1 MAAKTIHQRYH
12 GLDLLR
18 SVAMLLGLVIHA
30 PLIYYTP
37 ELAREFQFFGSVPSA
52 GLGTD
57 FAVLWIHAWRMPT
70 FFLLAGFFAVLVLQR
85 KNLAWF
91 ARDRA
96 VRIGLTMFV
105 FMVWMSWM
113 SWMSDE
119 SLSTL
124 YHYWFLYYLLA
135 IIAGFIPLYWLVAR
149 LSTFL
154 NFSTVTW
161 VVSRPL
167 IFVPVAIL
175 LLWPLTLGA
184 REYGFGAII
193 PEQFGDFD
201 VVPFL
206 YYCFWFALGA
216 LIYCSR
222 DVLKRLESNRVLI
235 VMAVFAIGSY
245 LVQFFSGAPL
255 IFIETETGFEIRN
268 AIPLNV
274 SLLIG
279 AVSTI
284 TTVTW
289 SLLAIGLAH
298 RLLKVAHP
306 VVNWLVELSYSI
318 YLFHHFFTVMIGGLL
333 LHTGWAPIAAI
344 GVNILLTFVIC
355 VACYYIFIKFTPL
368 NWIINGYRKSWLKL
382 PRRPKQNAVAS

>member
-1 MAAKTIHQRYH
+1 MDQRYH

-18 SVAMLLGLVIHA
+18 SVAMLLGLVFHA
-30 PLIYYTP
+30 PLIYFNP
-37 ELAREFQFFGSVPSA
+37 QLARELGFWGFIPSL
-52 GLGTD
+52 GLEIH
-57 FAVLWIHAWRMPT
+57 FVNSWVHAWRMPT

-85 KNLAWF
+85 KGPAWF
-91 ARDRA
+91 ARDRS

-113 SWMSDE
+113 SDD

-135 IIAGFIPLYWLVAR
+135 IIAGFIPVYWLVAR

-193 PEQFGDFD
+193 PEQFGDFH

-298 RLLKVAHP
+298 RLFKAAHP
-306 VVNWLVELSYSI
+306 LVNWLVELSYPI
-318 YLFHHFFTVMIGGLL
+318 YLVHIYITIMVGGLL
-333 LHTGWAPIAAI
+333 LHTGWTPIAAI

>member
-105 FMVWMSWM
+105 FMVWM

-298 RLLKVAHP
+298 RLFKVAHP
-306 VVNWLVELSYSI
+306 VVNWLVELSYPIYLVHKTKWADKTRFFNVTKTGIGSHRNKTKRFTVPDKESI
-318 YLFHHFFTVMIGGLL
+318 Y
-333 LHTGWAPIAAI
+333 
-344 GVNILLTFVIC
+344 
-355 VACYYIFIKFTPL
+355 
-368 NWIINGYRKSWLKL
+368 
-382 PRRPKQNAVAS
+382 

>member
-18 SVAMLLGLVIHA
+18 SVAMLLGLVFHA

-37 ELAREFQFFGSVPSA
+37 ELARAFQFFGSVPSA
-52 GLGTD
+52 GPGTD
-57 FAVLWIHAWRMPT
+57 FAVVWIHAWRMPT

-85 KNLAWF
+85 KGPAWF

-105 FMVWMSWM
+105 FTVWMSWM
-113 SWMSDE
+113 FDD

-124 YHYWFLYYLLA
+124 YHYWFLYYLLV
-135 IIAGFIPLYWLVAR
+135 IIAGFIPVYWLVAR

-154 NFSTVTW
+154 NFSTITW

-184 REYGFGAII
+184 REYGFWAFI
-193 PEQFGDFD
+193 PEQLDDFD
-201 VVPFL
+201 LIPFL
-206 YYCFWFALGA
+206 YYLSWFLLGA

-245 LVQFFSGAPL
+245 VVLFVWGRQIYDPAIGYLRSTPPANFF
-255 IFIETETGFEIRN
+255 
-268 AIPLNV
+268 
-274 SLLIG
+274 LLIG

-289 SLLAIGLAH
+289 SLLAIGLVH

-318 YLFHHFFTVMIGGLL
+318 YLFHLFFTVMIGGLL

-344 GVNILLTFVIC
+344 GVNILSTFVIC
-355 VACYYIFIKFTPL
+355 VACHYIFIKFTPL
-368 NWIINGYRKSWLKL
+368 NWILNGYHKSWLKL
-382 PRRPKQNAVAS
+382 PRRPKQNAAES

>member
-52 GLGTD
+52 GPGTD
-57 FAVLWIHAWRMPT
+57 FAVVWIHAWRMPT

-85 KNLAWF
+85 KGPAWF

-113 SWMSDE
+113 FDD

-124 YHYWFLYYLLA
+124 YHYWFLYYLLV
-135 IIAGFIPLYWLVAR
+135 IIAGFIPVYWLVAR

-154 NFSTVTW
+154 NFSTITW

-184 REYGFGAII
+184 REYGFWAFI
-193 PEQFGDFD
+193 PEQLDDFD
-201 VVPFL
+201 LIPFL
-206 YYCFWFALGA
+206 YYLSWFLLGA

-245 LVQFFSGAPL
+245 VVLFVWGRQIYDPAIGYLRSTPPANFF
-255 IFIETETGFEIRN
+255 
-268 AIPLNV
+268 
-274 SLLIG
+274 LLIG

-298 RLLKVAHP
+298 RLFKAAHP
-306 VVNWLVELSYSI
+306 LVNWLVELSYSI
-318 YLFHHFFTVMIGGLL
+318 YLFHLFFTVMIGALL

-344 GVNILLTFVIC
+344 GVNILSTFVIC
-355 VACYYIFIKFTPL
+355 VACHYIFIKFTPL
-368 NWIINGYRKSWLKL
+368 NWILNGYHKSWLKL
-382 PRRPKQNAVAS
+382 PRRPKQNAAES

>member
-18 SVAMLLGLVIHA
+18 SVAMLLGLVFHA
-30 PLIYYTP
+30 PLIYYNP
-37 ELAREFQFFGSVPSA
+37 QLAREFQFFGSVPSA
-52 GLGTD
+52 GPGTD
-57 FAVLWIHAWRMPT
+57 FAVVWIHAWRMPT

-85 KNLAWF
+85 KGPAWF

-105 FMVWMSWM
+105 FTVWMSWM
-113 SWMSDE
+113 FDD

-124 YHYWFLYYLLA
+124 YHYWFLYYLLV
-135 IIAGFIPLYWLVAR
+135 IIAGFIPVYWLVAR

-154 NFSTVTW
+154 NFSTITW

-184 REYGFGAII
+184 REYGFWAFI
-193 PEQFGDFD
+193 PEQLDDFD
-201 VVPFL
+201 LIPFL
-206 YYCFWFALGA
+206 YYLSWFLLGA

-245 LVQFFSGAPL
+245 VVLFVWGRQIYDPAIGYLRSTPPANFF
-255 IFIETETGFEIRN
+255 
-268 AIPLNV
+268 
-274 SLLIG
+274 LLIG

-298 RLLKVAHP
+298 RLFKAAHP
-306 VVNWLVELSYSI
+306 LVNWLVELSYSI
-318 YLFHHFFTVMIGGLL
+318 YLFHLFFTVMIGGLL

-344 GVNILLTFVIC
+344 GVNILSTFVIC
-355 VACYYIFIKFTPL
+355 VACHYIFIKFTPL
-368 NWIINGYRKSWLKL
+368 NWILNGYHKSWLKL
-382 PRRPKQNAVAS
+382 PRRPKQNAAES

>member
-1 MAAKTIHQRYH
+1 MATKTIHQRYH

-18 SVAMLLGLVIHA
+18 SVAMLLGLPHHA
-30 PLIYYTP
+30 LLIYIIP
-37 ELAREFQFFGSVPSA
+37 GLARELGFWGFIPSL
-52 GLGTD
+52 GLEIH
-57 FAVLWIHAWRMPT
+57 FVNSWVHAWRMPT

-85 KNLAWF
+85 KNPAWF

-113 SWMSDE
+113 FDD

-124 YHYWFLYYLLA
+124 YHYWFLYYLMA

-154 NFSTVTW
+154 NFSTITQVL
-161 VVSRPL
+161 SRPL

-184 REYGFGAII
+184 RVYGFRAFI

-222 DVLKRLESNRVLI
+222 DVLKRLESNRVLV

-245 LVQFFSGAPL
+245 VVLFVWGGQIYDPAIGYLRSTPPANFF
-255 IFIETETGFEIRN
+255 
-268 AIPLNV
+268 
-274 SLLIG
+274 LLIG

-298 RLLKVAHP
+298 RLFKVAHP
-306 VVNWLVELSYSI
+306 VVNWLVELSYPI
-318 YLFHHFFTVMIGGLL
+318 YLVHIYITIMVGGLL
-333 LHTGWAPIAAI
+333 LHTGWTPIAAI
-344 GVNILLTFVIC
+344 GVNILSTFLIC

-368 NWIINGYRKSWLKL
+368 SWIINGYHKSWLKL
-382 PRRPKQNAVAS
+382 PRRPKQNAAES